1 MSKLDEML
9 ERDAKIREIQAPIY
23 MSRSNMGLWM
33 RLLRWFWRKI
43 TVKTTVACVLFFVIS
58 AAIYL
63 VFSVLGTENG
73 YPFFVIPLTMIFIFL
88 LVMEVPLALIKGVIW
103 LWTSK
108 QKN

>member
-1 MSKLDEML
+1 ML
-9 ERDAKIREIQAPIY
+9 ERDAKIREIQAQIY
-23 MSRSNMGLWM
+23 MSCSNMGLWM

-43 TVKTTVACVLFFVIS
+43 TVKTTVACVLFFVM
-58 AAIYL
+58 
-63 VFSVLGTENG
+63 
-73 YPFFVIPLTMIFIFL
+73 PLTMISIFL